1 MAPGDYLGMG
11 RSVLPPSLL
20 CGAAA
25 AAVISLKLAPD
36 SSRGGSG
43 VIRSGDTVATQ
54 MSKEGG
60 SG

>member
-11 RSVLPPSLL
+11 GLSSLSAVRR
-20 CGAAA
+20 GAAA
-25 AAVISLKLAPD
+25 AVVISLKLAPD
-36 SSRGGSG
+36 SRGGSG